1 MMGLLA
7 AKPWEYATFHFF
19 YHMNII
25 VIIIIIILTHK
36 WERRK
41 QIVTSIMLY
50 FNI

>member
-1 MMGLLA
+1 
-7 AKPWEYATFHFF
+7 
-19 YHMNII
+19 MNII
-25 VIIIIIILTHK
+25 VIIIIIIIIQTHK